1 MKNQFKNI
9 ITAVLAFTVAV
20 SAAACTGADTSTVSS
35 ETASEAAAAVIK
47 VGANITP
54 HAEILEQAKPI
65 LAEKGITLEIVQ
77 LEDSVTPNTGVI
89 EGSLDA
95 NYFQHVPYLE
105 QFNSENGSDLV
116 SIGAIHYEPFGI
128 YAGKTNDLSKL
139 EDGAVVAV
147 PNNVTNEA
155 RALLLLDDLGY
166 IKLDPNAGIAATP
179 ADITDNPKN
188 ISFKEVEAA
197 QVPNVLQDVDYAI
210 INSNYAIEAGINP
223 VKDSLGIEGSASAY
237 GNVLVVKEGS
247 ENEPKILAL
256 KAALESQQVVDFI
269 NEKYDGAVVSVVE
282 NPTDG
287 YSADID
293 YGKLKGETIT
303 VAASPTPHAEIL
315 AVVADILKEKDIT
328 VDIKEYTDYVQ
339 PNNVVDSG
347 EIDANYFQH
356 IPYLDDFNAENGTK
370 LVSVSTIH
378 VEPLGLYG
386 GKQSTTDALK

>member
-1 MKNQFKNI
+1 MKNQFKKI

-65 LAEKGITLEIVQ
+65 LAEKGIKLEVVE
-77 LEDSVTPNTGVI
+77 LEDSITPNTGVV

-155 RALLLLDDLGY
+155 RALLLLAQEGIISLKEEAGV
-166 IKLDPNAGIAATP
+166 NATVE
-179 ADITDNPKN
+179 DITDNPKN
-188 ISFKEVEAA
+188 IEFKELAPEQLVSAL
-197 QVPNVLQDVDYAI
+197 PDVDIAV
-210 INSNYAIEAGINP
+210 INGNYAIEGGLHVSQALAVEANDG
-223 VKDSLGIEGSASAY
+223 VAAVTY
-237 GNVLVVKEGS
+237 GNIIATSPDKADDESLKTLVEVLQSDEIS
-247 ENEPKILAL
+247 
-256 KAALESQQVVDFI
+256 SFI
-269 NEKYDGAVVSVVE
+269 RDKYDGAVV
-282 NPTDG
+282 
-287 YSADID
+287 
-293 YGKLKGETIT
+293 
-303 VAASPTPHAEIL
+303 
-315 AVVADILKEKDIT
+315 
-328 VDIKEYTDYVQ
+328 
-339 PNNVVDSG
+339 
-347 EIDANYFQH
+347 
-356 IPYLDDFNAENGTK
+356 
-370 LVSVSTIH
+370 
-378 VEPLGLYG
+378 PLN
-386 GKQSTTDALK
+386 